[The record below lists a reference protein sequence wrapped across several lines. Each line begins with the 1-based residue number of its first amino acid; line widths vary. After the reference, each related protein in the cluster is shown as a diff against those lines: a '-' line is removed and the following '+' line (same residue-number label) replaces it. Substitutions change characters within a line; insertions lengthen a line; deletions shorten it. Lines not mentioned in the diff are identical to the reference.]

1 MGPIHQKMSAEDDEE
16 AIRRIEERFAKG
28 ETVDQELVI
37 RKKKKKKKKMG
48 LTMGQ
53 FEDTKG
59 FVCV

>member
-1 MGPIHQKMSAEDDEE
+1 MSAEDDEE

-37 RKKKKKKKKMG
+37 RKKKKKKKKIG